1 MSKKAER
8 RILLGNFILHNE
20 RNGLSGG
27 FVKIDGETFYKI
39 AGYNEMDPFFI
50 TLVSNSDHWMFLSSN
65 GGITA
70 GRKNPDNALFPYYT
84 VDKIQDSGEITG
96 SKSIFLVTM
105 RKHTCLWEPFSDRY
119 SGVYKIQRNL
129 YKSIYGNKI
138 IFEEINQDL
147 KITFS
152 YCWMNSERFGII
164 KKSVLTNS
172 GENGCDISLLDG
184 IQNILPA
191 GLNRTLQLSFSNLV
205 DAYKKNELLSNT
217 NIALFMLSSILVDR
231 AEPSE
236 ALTANVVWSEGIP
249 DAKILLSARQ
259 IDNFRKGHQVKGET
273 DVRSER
279 GAYLINSDINLEA
292 GKEKPWYVVAD
303 VNKDA
308 GQIASLCHL
317 LKGNDS
323 IGLLKKDVAEC
334 TNDLVNII
342 AAADGLQLTEDKLS
356 INRHLSNVFFNVM
369 RGGIFDN
376 NYWIS
381 KDDIID
387 FIKGANSPVYLRK
400 RSFLES
406 IDIHI
411 TLQTLLEKAASENDS
426 QLLRLCYEYLPLAL
440 SRRHGDPSR
449 PWNIFS
455 IELKKENGTK
465 SLNYQGNWRD
475 IFQNWEALALS
486 YPSYIESMICKFLN
500 ASTADGYNPYR
511 ITRSGI
517 DWESPDPHDPW
528 ASIGYWGDHQVIYL
542 LKLLEISKKYHPGKL
557 NKMLSENIFAFAD
570 VPYRIKPFKD
580 LVKNPFVTIDFD
592 IQAEKAALGR
602 VASIGS
608 DGRLIKDSNA
618 EVKLVNFTEKI
629 LVSILTKLSNFI
641 PEAGIWMNTQR
652 PEWNDA
658 NNALVGFGSSMVTL
672 CYLRRLQYF
681 LRELLREN
689 PDSEFEVSEEVI
701 SFFKSI
707 NSTFSQYEPY
717 LGSDFSD
724 KVRKSIIDSLGTAG
738 SNYRGKLYK
747 DGFSGIKKFVASTE
761 LVQFFNLTL
770 KFIDKSIRRNKRSDN
785 LYHSYN
791 LISFKND
798 GVTIRRLYE
807 MLEGQVAVLS
817 SGLLEPCEVNEVLDA
832 LKVSAMFRSDQYSYM
847 LYPDRQLP
855 RFTEKNII
863 PSDSVTKSLL
873 LTELIRNENISVL
886 YKDMDGL
893 FHFNSG
899 FRNVSYLKK
908 ALDLLESEYRI
919 KQSEKE
925 YIVGLYEKVFDH
937 QSFTGR
943 SGTFYGY
950 EGLGCIYWHMV
961 SKLMLAVC
969 ENYFL
974 AYKSEAG
981 DDQSGK
987 MVQHYYDIRA
997 GIGLN
1002 KEPEVYG
1009 AFPTDAYSHTPGNGG
1024 AKQPGMTGQ
1033 VKEDIISRFGELGV
1047 IVESGKISFN
1057 PGLLRRSEFL
1067 RSPDDF
1073 HYISSGNTEKI
1084 IILGIDSL
1092 AFTICQVP
1100 VIYHIS
1106 SRNFIRIT
1114 TEEGNSEIEGL
1125 TLNAAT
1131 CTAIFNR
1138 NGYVMQLDV
1147 YVIPSLLTTKNAK
1160 KD

>member
-1 MSKKAER
+1 MSKEAER
-8 RILLGNFILHNE
+8 RILLGNCILHNE
-20 RNGLSGG
+20 KNNLSGG
-27 FVKIDGETFYKI
+27 FLKTDGDTYYKI
-39 AGYNEMDPFFI
+39 TGYNQMDPFFI
-50 TLVSNSDHWMFLSSN
+50 TIVSNSDHWMFLSSN

-96 SKSIFLVTM
+96 SKSTFLVT
-105 RKHTCLWEPFSDRY
+105 RGKDTSLWEPFSDRY

-138 IFEEINQDL
+138 IFEEINEQL
-147 KITFS
+147 KLTFS
-152 YCWMNSERFGII
+152 YSWMNSERFGII
-164 KKSVLTNS
+164 RKSVLTNY
-172 GENGCDISLLDG
+172 GETECNISIIDG
-184 IQNILPA
+184 ILNILPA
-191 GLNRTLQLSFSNLV
+191 GLTRILQLTLSNLV
-205 DAYKKNELLSNT
+205 DAYKKNELLLNT
-217 NIALFMLSSILVDR
+217 KIALYMLSSILVDR

-249 DAKILLSARQ
+249 DTKILLSARN
-259 IDNFRKGHQVKGET
+259 IDNFRKGHQIKEDS
-273 DVRSER
+273 DVRAER
-279 GAYLINSDINLEA
+279 GAYLINADINLEA
-292 GKEKPWYVVAD
+292 GKENTWYIIAD

-308 GQIASLCHL
+308 GQIASLDHL
-317 LKGNDS
+317 LKENDS
-323 IGLLKKDVAEC
+323 ISELLKKDVAEC
-334 TNDLVNII
+334 TNDLINII
-342 AAADGLQLTEDKLS
+342 ASADGLQLTDDKLS

-376 NYWIS
+376 NYCIS
-381 KDDIID
+381 KDDLVD

-400 RSFLES
+400 RSFFES

-411 TLQTLLEKAASENDS
+411 SLQSLLEKAALENDS

-455 IELKKENGTK
+455 IELKKENGSK

-486 YPSYIESMICKFLN
+486 YPSYIENMICKFLN

-511 ITRSGI
+511 ITRNGI

-557 NKMLSENIFAFAD
+557 NKMLSENIFAYAD
-570 VPYRIKPFKD
+570 VPYRIKSYKD

-592 IQAEKAALGR
+592 NQAEKAALGR

-608 DGRLIKDSNA
+608 DGKLIKDSND
-618 EVKLVNFTEKI
+618 EIKLVNFTEKI
-629 LVSILTKLSNFI
+629 LLSILTKLSNFI

-672 CYLRRLQYF
+672 CYLRRLQNF
-681 LRELLREN
+681 LKELFVEN

-701 SFFKSI
+701 SFLKSI
-707 NSTFSQYEPY
+707 NDTFKQYEPI
-717 LGSDFSD
+717 LGRAFSD
-724 KVRKSIIDSLGTAG
+724 KERKSIIDALGTAG
-738 SNYRGKLYK
+738 SDYREKLYK
-747 DGFSGIKKFVASTE
+747 DGFSGKKNFVASDA
-761 LVQFFNLTL
+761 LDQFFTLTI

-791 LISFKND
+791 LISFKDD

-817 SGLLEPCEVNEVLDA
+817 SGLLEPGEVNEVLDA
-832 LKVSAMFRSDQYSYM
+832 LKFSAMFREDQYSYM

-863 PSDSVTKSLL
+863 PSESVPKSKL
-873 LTELIRNENISVL
+873 LTELMRNGNISIL
-886 YKDMDGL
+886 FKDMDGL
-893 FHFNSG
+893 YHFNSG
-899 FRNVSYLKK
+899 FRNASYLKK
-908 ALDLLESEYRI
+908 ALDLLEPEYMI
-919 KQSEKE
+919 NQVEKE
-925 YIVGLYEKVFDH
+925 YIIDLYENVFDH

-943 SGTFYGY
+943 SGTFYGF
-950 EGLGCIYWHMV
+950 EGLGCVYWHMV

-969 ENYFL
+969 ENYFQAL
-974 AYKSEAG
+974 KSEAG
-981 DDQSGK
+981 DDQLGK
-987 MVQHYYDIRA
+987 MVRHYYDIRA
-997 GIGLN
+997 GLGLN
-1002 KEPEVYG
+1002 KIPELYG

-1047 IVESGKISFN
+1047 IVESGKISFI
-1057 PGLLRRSEFL
+1057 PRLLRRSEFL
-1067 RSPDDF
+1067 RSQDSF
-1073 HYISSGNTEKI
+1073 HYISSGNIQKI
-1084 IILGIDSL
+1084 IPIEIDSL

-1114 TEEGNSEIEGL
+1114 TEEGNSEMEGL

-1131 CTAIFNR
+1131 SSAIFER
-1138 NGYVMQLDV
+1138 NGYIRQIDIYLS
-1147 YVIPSLLTTKNAK
+1147 PALE
-1160 KD
+1160 

>member
-8 RILLGNFILHNE
+8 EILLGNCFITNE
-20 RNGLSGG
+20 KNNISGG

-39 AGYNEMDPFFI
+39 GGYNEMDPFFI
-50 TLVSNSDHWMFLSSN
+50 TIVSNSDHWMFLSSN

-96 SKSIFLVTM
+96 SKSIFLVI
-105 RKHTCLWEPFSDRY
+105 RGKHTYLWEPFSDRY

-129 YKSIYGNKI
+129 YKSVYGNKI
-138 IFEEINQDL
+138 IFEEINQEL
-147 KITFS
+147 KLTFS

-164 KKSVLTNS
+164 RKSVLSNS
-172 GENGCDISLLDG
+172 GDTDCSISILDG

-191 GLNRTLQLSFSNLV
+191 GLTRTLQLSLSNLI
-205 DAYKKNELLSNT
+205 DAYKKNELLLNS

-249 DAKILLSARQ
+249 DAKILLSARH
-259 IDNFRKGHQVKGET
+259 IDDFRKGNQVKADI
-273 DVRSER
+273 DVRAER
-279 GAYLINSDINLEA
+279 GAYLINADINLEA
-292 GKEKPWYVVAD
+292 GTEKIWYIIAD
-303 VNKDA
+303 MNKDA
-308 GQIASLCHL
+308 GQIASLNHL

-323 IGLLKKDVAEC
+323 IELLKKDVAEC
-334 TNDLVNII
+334 TNDLINII

-381 KDDIID
+381 KDDLID
-387 FIKGANSPVYLRK
+387 FIKRANSSVYLRK

-411 TLQTLLEKAASENDS
+411 SLQTLLEKAALENDS

-455 IELKKENGTK
+455 IELKKENGSK

-486 YPSYIESMICKFLN
+486 YPSFVESMICKFLN

-511 ITRSGI
+511 ITRGGI

-542 LKLLEISKKYHPGKL
+542 LKLLEISKNWHPGRL
-557 NKMLSENIFAFAD
+557 NKMLSENIFAYAD
-570 VPYRIKPFKD
+570 VPYRIKPYKD
-580 LVKNPFVTIDFD
+580 LVKNPFETIDFD
-592 IQAEKAALGR
+592 YKAEKAALGR
-602 VASIGS
+602 VGSIGS
-608 DGRLIKDSNA
+608 DGRLIKDSND
-618 EVKLVNFTEKI
+618 EIKLVNFTEKI

-672 CYLRRLQYF
+672 CYLRRLQHF
-681 LRELLREN
+681 LRELFIEN
-689 PDSEFEVSEEVI
+689 PDREFEVSEEVI

-707 NSTFSQYEPY
+707 NDAFIQYEPF
-717 LGSDFSD
+717 LGREFSD
-724 KVRKSIIDSLGTAG
+724 KERKSIIDALGTAG
-738 SNYRGKLYK
+738 SDYREKLYK
-747 DGFSGIKKFVASTE
+747 DGFSGIKNFVAGKE
-761 LVQFFNLTL
+761 LVQFFNLTM
-770 KFIDKSIRRNKRSDN
+770 KFIDESIRRNKRSDN

-791 LISFKND
+791 LISFKDD

-807 MLEGQVAVLS
+807 MLEGQVAVLT
-817 SGLLEPCEVNEVLDA
+817 SGLLDPGEVNEVLDA
-832 LKVSAMFRSDQYSYM
+832 LKCSAMFRRDQYSYM

-855 RFTEKNII
+855 RFIEKNII
-863 PSDSVTKSLL
+863 PSESVKKSKLL
-873 LTELIRNENISVL
+873 IELIRNQNNSIL
-886 YKDMDGL
+886 YKDIEGL
-893 FHFNSG
+893 FHFYSS
-899 FRNVSYLKK
+899 FRNASYLKK
-908 ALDLLESEYRI
+908 ALDQLEPEYKI
-919 KQSEKE
+919 LQAEKE
-925 YIVGLYEKVFDH
+925 YIVDLYEKVFDH

-969 ENYFL
+969 ENYFTAL
-974 AYKSEAG
+974 KSEAG
-981 DDQSGK
+981 DDQLGK
-987 MVQHYYDIRA
+987 MVQHYYDVRA

-1057 PGLLRRSEFL
+1057 TGLLRRSEFL
-1067 RSPDDF
+1067 RSPDNF
-1073 HYISSGNTEKI
+1073 HYISYGNAEKI
-1084 IILGIDSL
+1084 IPLGIDSL

-1106 SRNFIRIT
+1106 SRNFIIIT

-1125 TLNAAT
+1125 TLNAMT
-1131 CTAIFNR
+1131 CTSIFGR
-1138 NGYVMQLDV
+1138 NGYIRQLDV
-1147 YVIPSLLTTKNAK
+1147 YLNPALK
-1160 KD
+1160 

>member
-1 MSKKAER
+1 MSSKEER
-8 RILLGNFILHNE
+8 KILLGNCILNSE
-20 RNGLSGG
+20 KKSLSGG
-27 FVKIDGETFYKI
+27 FVNVDGETFYKI
-39 AGYNEMDPFFI
+39 GRYNGMDPFFI
-50 TLVSNSDHWMFLSSN
+50 TIVSNSDHWMFLSSN

-96 SKSIFLVTM
+96 SKSTFLVT
-105 RKHTCLWEPFSDRY
+105 RGKDTWLWEPFSDRY

-138 IFEEINQDL
+138 IFEEINEQL
-147 KITFS
+147 KLTFS
-152 YCWMNSERFGII
+152 YSWMNSERFGII
-164 KKSVLTNS
+164 RKSVLTNS
-172 GENGCDISLLDG
+172 GETDCKISILDG
-184 IQNILPA
+184 ILNILPA
-191 GLNRTLQLSFSNLV
+191 GLTRTLQLTLSNLV
-205 DAYKKNELLSNT
+205 DAYKKNELLLNPR
-217 NIALFMLSSILVDR
+217 IALYMLSSILVDR

-236 ALTANVVWSEGIP
+236 ALTANVVWSAGMP
-249 DAKILLSARQ
+249 DAKIILSARN
-259 IDNFRKGHQVKGET
+259 IDSFRKGHQVRQDS
-273 DVRSER
+273 DVRAER
-279 GAYLINSDINLEA
+279 GAYLLNADINLEA
-292 GKEKPWYVVAD
+292 GKANTWYIIAD

-308 GQIASLCHL
+308 GQIASLDHL
-317 LKGNDS
+317 LKGSNS
-323 IGLLKKDVAEC
+323 IELLNKDVAEG
-334 TNDLVNII
+334 TYDLIKII
-342 AAADGLQLTEDKLS
+342 AAADGLQLTEDRLS
-356 INRHLSNVFFNVM
+356 NNRHLSNVFFNVM
-369 RGGIFDN
+369 RGGIFYN
-376 NYWIS
+376 NYCIT
-381 KDDIID
+381 KDDLID
-387 FIKGANSPVYLRK
+387 FIRKANSSVYLRK

-406 IDIHI
+406 IDMQIS
-411 TLQTLLEKAASENDS
+411 LQTLFEKAALEDDP
-426 QLLRLCYEYLPLAL
+426 QLLRLCYEYLPLVL

-455 IELKKENGTK
+455 IDLKKEDGSK

-486 YPSYIESMICKFLN
+486 YPSFVESMICKFLN

-511 ITRSGI
+511 ITRGGI
-517 DWESPDPHDPW
+517 NWESPDPHDPW

-542 LKLLEISKKYHPGKL
+542 LKLLEISKSHHPGKL
-557 NKMLSENIFAFAD
+557 NKLLSDNIFAYAD
-570 VPYRIKPFKD
+570 VPYRIKQYND
-580 LVKNPFVTIDFD
+580 LVKNPFETIDFD
-592 IQAEKAALGR
+592 YQIEKKALGR

-608 DGRLIKDSNA
+608 DGKLIQDSND
-618 EVKLVNFTEKI
+618 EIKLVNFTEKI
-629 LVSILTKLSNFI
+629 MVSILTKLSNFI

-658 NNALVGFGSSMVTL
+658 NNALVGSGSSMVTL
-672 CYLRRLQYF
+672 CYLRKLQFF
-681 LRELLREN
+681 LKELFIEN
-689 PDSEFEVSEEVI
+689 TESEFEVSEEVI
-701 SFFKSI
+701 SFFRSI
-707 NSTFSQYEPY
+707 NDTFIQYEPS
-717 LGSDFSD
+717 LGREFSD
-724 KVRKSIIDSLGTAG
+724 KERKSIIDALGKAG
-738 SNYRGKLYK
+738 SEYRQKIYIV
-747 DGFSGIKKFVASTE
+747 GFSGIKNFISAKE
-761 LVQFFNLTL
+761 IVQFLDLNM

-791 LISFKND
+791 LISFNEE

-817 SGLLEPCEVNEVLDA
+817 SGLLEPYEVNEVLDA
-832 LKVSAMFRSDQYSYM
+832 LKSSAMFREDQYSYM

-863 PSDSVTKSLL
+863 PSELVTKSKL
-873 LTELIRNENISVL
+873 LTGLISKGNISIL
-886 YKDMDGL
+886 YKDIDGL

-899 FRNVSYLKK
+899 FRNASYLKK
-908 ALDLLESEYRI
+908 SLDLLEPEYKI
-919 KQSEKE
+919 LQAEKE
-925 YIVGLYEKVFDH
+925 YIVDLYEKVFDH

-969 ENYFL
+969 ENYFTAL
-974 AYKSEAG
+974 KSEAG
-981 DDQSGK
+981 DDQLGK
-987 MVQHYYDIRA
+987 MVQHYYDVRA

-1067 RSPDDF
+1067 RSPDNF
-1073 HYISSGNTEKI
+1073 HYRSSGNAEKI
-1084 IILGIDSL
+1084 VSLGIDSL

-1114 TEEGNSEIEGL
+1114 TEEGNSEMEEL
-1125 TLNAAT
+1125 TLNAMT
-1131 CTAIFNR
+1131 CTAIFDR
-1138 NGYVMQLDV
+1138 NGYVRQLDV
-1147 YVIPSLLTTKNAK
+1147 YLTPAIK
-1160 KD
+1160 

>member
-1 MSKKAER
+1 MSKKEAS
-8 RILLGNFILHNE
+8 RILLGNSILQNE
-20 RNGLSGG
+20 RNSISGG
-27 FVKIDGETFYKI
+27 FIIIDGETYYKI
-39 AGYNEMDPFFI
+39 SGYNEMDPFFI
-50 TLVSNSDHWMFLSSN
+50 TVVSNSDHWMFLSSN

-96 SKSIFLVTM
+96 SKSIFLVT
-105 RKHTCLWEPFSDRY
+105 KGKDTFLWEPFSHRY
-119 SGVYKIQRNL
+119 SGIYKIQRNL

-138 IFEEINQDL
+138 IFEEVNHDL

-152 YCWMNSERFGII
+152 YCWMNSEKFGII
-164 KKSVLTNS
+164 RKSLLSNTAETCYTVS
-172 GENGCDISLLDG
+172 ILDG

-191 GLNRTLQLSFSNLV
+191 GIDRALQLSLSNLT
-205 DAYKKNELLSNT
+205 DAYKKNELLINT
-217 NIALFMLSSILVDR
+217 NIALFMLSSIIVDR

-236 ALTANVVWSEGIP
+236 ALRANVVWSQGIP
-249 DAKILLSARQ
+249 GAKILLSARQ
-259 IDNFRKGHQVKGET
+259 IDNFRKGHKVNT
-273 DVRSER
+273 DIDVRAER
-279 GAYLINSDINLEA
+279 GAYLINADIDLEA
-292 GKEKPWYVVAD
+292 GRDKVWHIIAD

-308 GQIASLCHL
+308 GQIASLSHF
-317 LKGNDS
+317 LKENDN
-323 IGLLKKDVAEC
+323 IEELLKKDVEEC
-334 TNDLVNII
+334 TNDLIHIV
-342 AAADGLQLTEDKLS
+342 AAADGLQITEDKLS

-381 KDDIID
+381 KDDFIN
-387 FIKGANSPVYLRK
+387 FIKGANSTVYMGNK
-400 RSFLES
+400 SFLES
-406 IDIHI
+406 IDTNIR
-411 TLQTLLEKAASENDS
+411 LQTLLEKAALEHNL
-426 QLLRLCYEYLPLAL
+426 QLIRLCFEYLPLVL

-455 IELKKENGTK
+455 IELKKEDGSK

-486 YPSYIESMICKFLN
+486 YPSFVESMICKFLN

-511 ITRSGI
+511 ITRGGI

-557 NKMLSENIFAFAD
+557 NKMLSENIFAYAD
-570 VPYRIKPFKD
+570 VPYRIKPYKD
-580 LVKNPFVTIDFD
+580 LVKNPFDTIDFD
-592 IQAEKAALGR
+592 YHAEKETLAR
-602 VASIGS
+602 VSSIGS
-608 DGRLIKDSNA
+608 DGKLIKDNN
-618 EVKLVNFTEKI
+618 EEIKLVNFTEKI

-641 PEAGIWMNTQR
+641 PEAGIWLNTMR

-672 CYLRRLQYF
+672 CYLRRFQHF
-681 LRELLREN
+681 LRELFREN
-689 PDSEFEVSEEVI
+689 QDYRFEVSEEVI

-707 NSTFSQYEPY
+707 QGTFIHYEPF
-717 LGSDFSD
+717 LEREFSD
-724 KVRKSIIDSLGTAG
+724 KERRSIIDALGTAG
-738 SNYRGKLYK
+738 SLYRGKLYK
-747 DGFSGIKKFVASTE
+747 DGFSGIKNYVTAE
-761 LVQFFNLTL
+761 EIVQFFDVTI
-770 KFIDKSIRRNKRSDN
+770 KFIDKSIRRNKRTDN

-791 LISFKND
+791 LISFKDN

-807 MLEGQVAVLS
+807 MLEGQVAVLT
-817 SGLLEPCEVNEVLDA
+817 SGLLEPGEVNEVLDA
-832 LKVSAMFRSDQYSYM
+832 LKRSAMFRKDQYSYM

-855 RFTEKNII
+855 RFIEKNII
-863 PSDSVTKSLL
+863 PSDSVTRSGILMGL
-873 LTELIRNENISVL
+873 VRNGNKTIL
-886 YKDMDGL
+886 YKDIDGN

-908 ALDLLESEYRI
+908 ALDLIETKYMI
-919 KQSEKE
+919 KQAEKE
-925 YIVGLYEKVFDH
+925 YIIDLYEKVFDH

-961 SKLMLAVC
+961 SKLLLAVC
-969 ENYFL
+969 ENCFIAL
-974 AYKSEAG
+974 KSGAG
-981 DDQSGK
+981 DSQVEK
-987 MVQHYYDIRA
+987 MVQHYYDVRA

-1002 KEPEVYG
+1002 KEPEVQG

-1033 VKEDIISRFGELGV
+1033 VKEDIISRFGELGI
-1047 IVESGKISFN
+1047 IVEAGTISFN

-1067 RSPDDF
+1067 RCPDNF
-1073 HYISSGNTEKI
+1073 HYISSGNAEKI
-1084 IILGIDSL
+1084 IPLGIDAL
-1092 AFTICQVP
+1092 AFTFCLVP

-1114 TEEGNSEIEGL
+1114 TDKGNSEMEGL
-1125 TLNAAT
+1125 TLNSEISA
-1131 CTAIFNR
+1131 AIFDR
-1138 NGYVMQLDV
+1138 NGHVRQLDV
-1147 YVIPSLLTTKNAK
+1147 YLTPALK
-1160 KD
+1160 

>member
-1 MSKKAER
+1 MSEKAEK
-8 RILLGNFILHNE
+8 RILLGNCMLNNE
-20 RNGLSGG
+20 MKGLSGG
-27 FVKIDGETFYKI
+27 FVKIEGETFYKI
-39 AGYNEMDPFFI
+39 TGYNEMDPFFI
-50 TLVSNSDHWMFLSSN
+50 TIASTSDLWMFLSST

-70 GRKNPDNALFPYYT
+70 GRNNPDNALFPYYT

-96 SKSIFLVTM
+96 SKSIFLIT
-105 RKHTCLWEPFSDRY
+105 REKNTFLWEPFSDRY
-119 SGVYKIQRNL
+119 TGVYNIQRNL

-147 KITFS
+147 RISFTYS
-152 YCWMNSERFGII
+152 WMNSERFGII
-164 KKSVLTNS
+164 RKSVLLNS
-172 GENGCDISLLDG
+172 GESACSVSMLDG

-205 DAYKKNELLSNT
+205 DAYKKNELLRNT
-217 NIALFMLSSILVDR
+217 NIALYMLSSILVDR

-236 ALTANVVWSEGIP
+236 ALTANVVWSAGIP
-249 DAKILLSARQ
+249 DAKILLSARY
-259 IDNFRKGHQVKGET
+259 IDNFRKGQQVKEVI
-273 DVRSER
+273 DVRAER
-279 GAYLINSDINLEA
+279 GAYLLNADINLDA
-292 GKEKPWYVVAD
+292 GNERTWYIIAD

-308 GQIASLCHL
+308 GQIVTLGHL
-317 LKGNDS
+317 LKGNES
-323 IGLLKKDVAEC
+323 IEELLKRDVAAC
-334 TNDLVNII
+334 TKDLFNII

-381 KDDIID
+381 KDDLID
-387 FIKGANSPVYLRK
+387 FIKGANSTVYLRK
-400 RSFLES
+400 RYFLEA
-406 IDIHI
+406 IDHPIS
-411 TLQTLLEKAASENDS
+411 LQTLLEKAALENDS
-426 QLLRLCYEYLPLAL
+426 QLQRLCYEYLPLAL

-455 IELKKENGTK
+455 IDLKKENGSK

-475 IFQNWEALALS
+475 IFQNWEALAVS
-486 YPSYIESMICKFLN
+486 YPAFVESMIHKFLN

-511 ITRSGI
+511 ITRGGI
-517 DWESPDPHDPW
+517 DWESPDPTDPW

-542 LKLLEISKKYHPGKL
+542 LKLLEISRNYHPGKL

-570 VPYRIKPFKD
+570 VPYRIKPYNE
-580 LVKNPFVTIDFD
+580 LVKNPFETIDFD
-592 IQAEKAALGR
+592 YPAEKAALVR

-608 DGRLIKDSNA
+608 DGRLINDKND
-618 EVKLVNFTEKI
+618 EIKLVNFTEKI
-629 LVSILTKLSNFI
+629 LISILTKLSNFI

-672 CYLRRLQYF
+672 CYLRRLQHF
-681 LRELLREN
+681 LIELFSET
-689 PDSEFEVSEEVI
+689 PDGEYEVSEEVN
-701 SFFKSI
+701 SFLKSI
-707 NSTFSQYEPY
+707 YDTFIQYEPL
-717 LGSDFSD
+717 LGRALSD
-724 KVRKSIIDSLGTAG
+724 KERKSIVDELGTAG
-738 SNYRGKLYK
+738 SYYRGNLYK
-747 DGFSGIKKFVASTE
+747 DGFSGIRSFVSAKE
-761 LVQFFNLTL
+761 LVAFLNLSM
-770 KFIDKSIRRNKRSDN
+770 KFIDTSIQRNKRNDN

-791 LISFKND
+791 LISFNGD

-807 MLEGQVAVLS
+807 MLEGQVAVLT
-817 SGLLEPCEVNEVLDA
+817 SGFLEPREVNEVLDA
-832 LKVSAMFRSDQYSYM
+832 LKGSAMFRKDQYSYM
-847 LYPDRQLP
+847 LYPDRQLL
-855 RFTEKNII
+855 RFMEKNII
-863 PSDSVTKSLL
+863 PSESVTNSIV
-873 LTELIRNENISVL
+873 LTELIRNEDSGIL

-908 ALDLLESEYRI
+908 ALDIIEHKYAI
-919 KQSEKE
+919 TQIQKE
-925 YIVGLYEKVFDH
+925 YIIDLYEKIFDH

-943 SGTFYGY
+943 SGTFYGF

-961 SKLMLAVC
+961 SKLMLAVY

-974 AYKSEAG
+974 ALRSEA
-981 DDQSGK
+981 DDDELIK

-997 GIGLN
+997 GLGLN
-1002 KEPEVYG
+1002 KEPQEYG

-1047 IVESGKISFN
+1047 IVELGKISFN

-1067 RSPDDF
+1067 RSPDNF
-1073 HYISSGNTEKI
+1073 HYMSPGNIENKI
-1084 IILGIDSL
+1084 YLGIDSL

-1114 TEEGNSEIEGL
+1114 TEEGNTETDGL
-1125 TLNAAT
+1125 TLNAST
-1131 CTAIFNR
+1131 CTAIFSR
-1138 NGYVMQLDV
+1138 NGYVRQLDV
-1147 YVIPSLLTTKNAK
+1147 YLNPALKQYCSNNY
-1160 KD
+1160 

>member
-1 MSKKAER
+1 MSAKAER
-8 RILLGNFILHNE
+8 RILLGNCILHNE
-20 RNGLSGG
+20 SNRLSGG

-39 AGYNEMDPFFI
+39 TGYNEMDPFFI
-50 TLVSNSDHWMFLSSN
+50 TIVSNSDHWMFLSSN

-96 SKSIFLVTM
+96 SKSIFLVTSG
-105 RKHTCLWEPFSDRY
+105 KHTCLWEPFSDRY

-138 IFEEINQDL
+138 IFEEINEQL
-147 KITFS
+147 KLTFS
-152 YCWMNSERFGII
+152 YSWMNSERFGII
-164 KKSVLTNS
+164 RKSVLTNS
-172 GENGCDISLLDG
+172 GETDCNISILDG
-184 IQNILPA
+184 ILNILPA
-191 GLNRTLQLSFSNLV
+191 GLPRTLQLTLSNLV
-205 DAYKKNELLSNT
+205 DAYKKNELLLNT
-217 NIALFMLSSILVDR
+217 RIALYMLSSILVDR

-236 ALTANVVWSEGIP
+236 ALTANVVWSVGIP
-249 DAKILLSARQ
+249 EAKILLSARN
-259 IDNFRKGHQVKGET
+259 IDAFRNGHKVKEDS
-273 DVRSER
+273 DVRAER
-279 GAYLINSDINLEA
+279 GAYLLNADINLEA
-292 GKEKPWYVVAD
+292 GKKNSWYIIAD

-308 GQIASLCHL
+308 GQIASLYHL
-317 LKGNDS
+317 LKGNES
-323 IGLLKKDVAEC
+323 VAELLKKDVADC
-334 TNDLVNII
+334 TNDLINII
-342 AAADGLQLTEDKLS
+342 ASADGLQLTEDKLS

-381 KDDIID
+381 KDDLID
-387 FIKGANSPVYLRK
+387 FIKEANSSVYLRK

-406 IDIHI
+406 IDKQIN
-411 TLQTLLEKAASENDS
+411 LQTLLEKAALEDDP
-426 QLLRLCYEYLPLAL
+426 QLLRLCYEYLPLIL

-455 IELKKENGTK
+455 IELKKENGSK

-486 YPSYIESMICKFLN
+486 FPSYIESMICKFLN

-511 ITRSGI
+511 ITRGGI
-517 DWESPDPHDPW
+517 GWESPDPHDPW

-542 LKLLEISKKYHPGKL
+542 LKLLEISKSHHPGKL
-557 NKMLSENIFAFAD
+557 NKMLSENIFAFSD
-570 VPYRIKPFKD
+570 VPYRIRPYKD

-592 IQAEKAALGR
+592 SQAEKAVLGR

-608 DGRLIKDSNA
+608 DGRLIKDSSD
-618 EVKLVNFTEKI
+618 EIKLVNFTEKI

-672 CYLRRLQYF
+672 CYLRKLQLF
-681 LRELLREN
+681 LKELFIEN
-689 PDSEFEVSEEVI
+689 TESEFEVSEEVL

-707 NSTFSQYEPY
+707 NDTFIQHEPF
-717 LGSDFSD
+717 LGREFSD
-724 KVRKSIIDSLGTAG
+724 KERKSIIDAIGTAG
-738 SNYRGKLYK
+738 SEYREKIYK
-747 DGFSGIKKFVASTE
+747 AGFSGIKNFISAKE
-761 LVQFFNLTL
+761 LVKFLDLNM
-770 KFIDKSIRRNKRSDN
+770 KFIDKSIQRNKRSDN

-791 LISFKND
+791 LISFNEE

-817 SGLLEPCEVNEVLDA
+817 SGLLEPCEVNEVLAA
-832 LKVSAMFRSDQYSYM
+832 LKSSAMFREDQYSYM

-863 PSDSVTKSLL
+863 PAELVTKSKL
-873 LTELIRNENISVL
+873 LTDLIRKGNINIL

-899 FRNVSYLKK
+899 FRNASYLKK
-908 ALDLLESEYRI
+908 SLDLLEPEYRI
-919 KQSEKE
+919 KQDEKE
-925 YIVGLYEKVFDH
+925 YIVDLYENVFDH

-961 SKLMLAVC
+961 SKLMLAIC
-969 ENYFL
+969 ENYFQAL
-974 AYKSEAG
+974 KSEAG
-981 DDQSGK
+981 DDQLGK
-987 MVQHYYDIRA
+987 MVQHYYDVRS

-1009 AFPTDAYSHTPGNGG
+1009 AFPTDAYSHTPGNRG

-1047 IVESGKISFN
+1047 VVDSGKISFI

-1067 RSPDDF
+1067 RSADNF
-1073 HYISSGNTEKI
+1073 HCISSGNIEKI
-1084 IILGIDSL
+1084 IPIGIDSL

-1106 SRNFIRIT
+1106 SRNYIRIT
-1114 TEEGNSEIEGL
+1114 TEEGISEIDGTIL
-1125 TLNAAT
+1125 ADVISTS
-1131 CTAIFNR
+1131 IFNR
-1138 NGYVMQLDV
+1138 NGYVRQLDV
-1147 YVIPSLLTTKNAK
+1147 YLNPALE
-1160 KD
+1160 

>member
-1 MSKKAER
+1 MSTIKER
-8 RILLGNFILHNE
+8 KIFLGNSILNNE
-20 RNGLSGG
+20 RNSLSGG
-27 FVKIDGETFYKI
+27 FVNIGGETFYKI
-39 AGYNEMDPFFI
+39 GGYNEMDPFFI
-50 TLVSNSDHWMFLSSN
+50 TIVSNSDHWMFLSSN

-96 SKSIFLVTM
+96 SKSTFLVT
-105 RKHTCLWEPFSDRY
+105 RGKDTCLWEPFSDRY

-138 IFEEINQDL
+138 IFEEINDQL
-147 KITFS
+147 KLTFS
-152 YCWMNSERFGII
+152 YSWMNSERFGII
-164 KKSVLTNS
+164 RKSVLTNS
-172 GENGCDISLLDG
+172 GETDCDISILDG
-184 IQNILPA
+184 ILNILPA
-191 GLNRTLQLSFSNLV
+191 GITRTLQLTLSNLV
-205 DAYKKNELLSNT
+205 DAYKKNELLLNT
-217 NIALFMLSSILVDR
+217 RIALYMLSSILVDR

-236 ALTANVVWSEGIP
+236 ALTANVVWSEGLP
-249 DAKILLSARQ
+249 AAKILLSARN
-259 IDNFRKGHQVKGET
+259 IDSFRKGQRVKEDS
-273 DVRSER
+273 DVRAER
-279 GAYLINSDINLEA
+279 GAYLLNADIHLDS
-292 GKEKPWYVVAD
+292 GKANTWYIIAD

-308 GQIASLCHL
+308 GQIASLDHL
-317 LKGNDS
+317 LKGNKS
-323 IGLLKKDVAEC
+323 IELLNNDVAEG
-334 TNDLVNII
+334 TNDLIKII
-342 AAADGLQLTEDKLS
+342 AATDGLQLTEDKLS

-376 NYWIS
+376 DYFIS
-381 KDDIID
+381 KDDLID
-387 FIKGANSPVYLRK
+387 FIKKANSGVYLRK

-406 IDIHI
+406 INMQISV
-411 TLQTLLEKAASENDS
+411 QTLLEKAALEDDP
-426 QLLRLCYEYLPLAL
+426 QLLRLCYEYLPLIL

-455 IELKKENGTK
+455 IELKKEDGSK

-486 YPSYIESMICKFLN
+486 YPSYVESMICKFLN

-511 ITRSGI
+511 ITRGGI

-542 LKLLEISKKYHPGKL
+542 LKLLEISKNHHPGKL
-557 NKMLSENIFAFAD
+557 NKMLTDNIFAYAD
-570 VPYRIKPFKD
+570 VPYRIKQYRD

-592 IQAEKAALGR
+592 YQAEKKALGR

-608 DGRLIKDSNA
+608 DGKLIRDSND
-618 EVKLVNFTEKI
+618 EVLLVNFTEKI

-658 NNALVGFGSSMVTL
+658 NNALVGSGSSMVTL
-672 CYLRRLQYF
+672 CYLRKFQHF
-681 LRELLREN
+681 LKELFIEN
-689 PDSEFEVSEEVI
+689 AESEFAVAEEVF

-707 NSTFSQYEPY
+707 NDTFIQYKPSLERE
-717 LGSDFSD
+717 FSD
-724 KVRKSIIDSLGTAG
+724 KVRKSIIDALGNAG
-738 SNYRGKLYK
+738 SEYRGKIYK
-747 DGFSGIKKFVASTE
+747 AGFSGRKNFISAKE
-761 LVQFFNLTL
+761 LVQFLDLNLE
-770 KFIDKSIRRNKRSDN
+770 FIDKSIRRNKRSDN

-791 LISFKND
+791 LISFSEE
-798 GVTIRRLYE
+798 GVKIRRLYE

-832 LKVSAMFRSDQYSYM
+832 LKRSAMFREDQYSYI

-863 PSDSVTKSLL
+863 PSDLISKSKL
-873 LTELIRNENISVL
+873 LTDLVRKGNISIL
-886 YKDMDGL
+886 YKDIDGL

-899 FRNVSYLKK
+899 FRNASYLKK
-908 ALDLLESEYRI
+908 SLDLLEPEYKI
-919 KQSEKE
+919 DQAEKG
-925 YIVGLYEKVFDH
+925 YIIDLYEKVFDH

-961 SKLMLAVC
+961 SKLMLAVY
-969 ENYFL
+969 ENYYQAL
-974 AYKSEAG
+974 KSATGNE
-981 DDQSGK
+981 QLGK
-987 MVQHYYDIRA
+987 MVKHYYDVRA

-1047 IVESGKISFN
+1047 VVESGKISFN

-1067 RSPDDF
+1067 RSADNF
-1073 HYISSGNTEKI
+1073 HCISVGNIEKTI
-1084 IILGIDSL
+1084 PLEIDSL

-1106 SRNFIRIT
+1106 SGNFIRIN
-1114 TEEGNSEIEGL
+1114 TEEGNSEIAGL
-1125 TLNAAT
+1125 FLTDMISAS
-1131 CTAIFNR
+1131 IFNR
-1138 NGYVMQLDV
+1138 DGYVRQVDV
-1147 YVIPSLLTTKNAK
+1147 YLNPAL
-1160 KD
+1160 D

>member
-1 MSKKAER
+1 M
-8 RILLGNFILHNE
+8 LGNCILHNE
-20 RNGLSGG
+20 KNRSSGG

-39 AGYNEMDPFFI
+39 TGYNEMDPFFVTI
-50 TLVSNSDHWMFLSSN
+50 VSNSDHWMFLSSN

-84 VDKIQDSGEITG
+84 ADKIQDSGEITG
-96 SKSIFLVTM
+96 SKSIFLVT
-105 RKHTCLWEPFSDRY
+105 RGKHTCLWEPFSDKY

-129 YKSIYGNKI
+129 YKSIWGNKI
-138 IFEEINQDL
+138 IFEEINDQL
-147 KITFS
+147 KLTFS
-152 YCWMNSERFGII
+152 YSWMNSERFGIVR
-164 KKSVLTNS
+164 KSVLTNS
-172 GENGCDISLLDG
+172 GETDCNISILDG
-184 IQNILPA
+184 ILNILPA
-191 GLNRTLQLSFSNLV
+191 GLTRTLQLSLSNLV
-205 DAYKKNELLSNT
+205 DAYKKNELLLNT
-217 NIALFMLSSILVDR
+217 RIALYMLSSILVDR

-236 ALTANVVWSEGIP
+236 ALTANVVWSEGMP
-249 DAKILLSARQ
+249 DAKILLSARN
-259 IDNFRKGHQVKGET
+259 IDTFRKGHQVKE
-273 DVRSER
+273 DSDIRAER
-279 GAYLINSDINLEA
+279 GAYLLNAYINLEA
-292 GKEKPWYVVAD
+292 GNANIWYIIAD

-308 GQIASLCHL
+308 GQIASLDHL

-323 IGLLKKDVAEC
+323 IAELLIKDVAEC
-334 TNDLVNII
+334 TNDLINII

-381 KDDIID
+381 KDDLVD
-387 FIKGANSPVYLRK
+387 FIKGADSNVYLRK
-400 RSFLES
+400 KSFLES

-411 TLQTLLEKAASENDS
+411 SLQTLLEKAALENDS

-455 IELKKENGTK
+455 IELKKENGSK

-486 YPSYIESMICKFLN
+486 YPSYVESMICKFLN

-511 ITRSGI
+511 ITRDGI
-517 DWESPDPHDPW
+517 GWESPDPHDPW

-542 LKLLEISKKYHPGKL
+542 LKLLEISKNHHPGKL
-557 NKMLSENIFAFAD
+557 NKMLSDNIFAYAD
-570 VPYRIKPFKD
+570 VPYRIKQYKD

-592 IQAEKAALGR
+592 YQADKKAMGR

-608 DGRLIKDSNA
+608 DGKLIQNSND
-618 EVKLVNFTEKI
+618 EILLVNFTEKI

-658 NNALVGFGSSMVTL
+658 NNALVGSGSSMVTL
-672 CYLRRLQYF
+672 CYLRKLQHF
-681 LRELLREN
+681 LKELFIEN
-689 PDSEFEVSEEVI
+689 KESGYEVSEEVI

-707 NSTFSQYEPY
+707 NDTFIQHKPSLERE
-717 LGSDFSD
+717 FSD
-724 KVRKSIIDSLGTAG
+724 KERKSIIDALGKAG
-738 SNYRGKLYK
+738 SKYREKIYK
-747 DGFSGIKKFVASTE
+747 VGFSGIKSFISTKD
-761 LVQFFNLTL
+761 LVQFLDLNMI
-770 KFIDKSIRRNKRSDN
+770 FIDKSIRRNKRSDN

-791 LISFKND
+791 LISFNEE

-817 SGLLEPCEVNEVLDA
+817 SGLLEPREVNEVLDA
-832 LKVSAMFRSDQYSYM
+832 LKTSAMFRRDQYSYM

-863 PSDSVTKSLL
+863 PDELVTKSKL
-873 LTELIRNENISVL
+873 LTGLISKGNISIL
-886 YKDMDGL
+886 YKDMNGL

-899 FRNVSYLKK
+899 FRNASYLKK
-908 ALDLLESEYRI
+908 ALDLLEPEYKI
-919 KQSEKE
+919 TQTEKE
-925 YIVGLYEKVFDH
+925 YIVDLYEKVFDH

-961 SKLMLAVC
+961 SKLMLTIC
-969 ENYFL
+969 ENYFHAL
-974 AYKSEAG
+974 KSETG
-981 DDQSGK
+981 NDQLGK
-987 MVQHYYDIRA
+987 MVKHYYDVRA

-1033 VKEDIISRFGELGV
+1033 VKEDIISRFIELGV
-1047 IVESGKISFN
+1047 VVESGKISFN
-1057 PGLLRRSEFL
+1057 PGLLRQSEFL
-1067 RSPDDF
+1067 RSPNNF
-1073 HYISSGNTEKI
+1073 HCISFGNIEKI
-1084 IILGIDSL
+1084 IPIGIDSL

-1106 SRNFIRIT
+1106 SGNFIRIN
-1114 TEEGNSEIEGL
+1114 TEEGISEIAGL
-1125 TLNAAT
+1125 ILTDVIST
-1131 CTAIFNR
+1131 SIFNR
-1138 NGYVMQLDV
+1138 NGYVRQLDV
-1147 YVIPSLLTTKNAK
+1147 YLNPALE
-1160 KD
+1160 

>member
-1 MSKKAER
+1 MSTKAER
-8 RILLGNFILHNE
+8 RILLGDCILHNE
-20 RNGLSGG
+20 RNSLSGG

-39 AGYNEMDPFFI
+39 GGYNEMDPFFI
-50 TLVSNSDHWMFLSSN
+50 TIVSNSDHWMFLSSN

-96 SKSIFLVTM
+96 SKSIFLVT
-105 RKHTCLWEPFSDRY
+105 RGKRTYLWEPFSDRY
-119 SGVYKIQRNL
+119 SGIYKIQRNL

-138 IFEEINQDL
+138 IFEEINEQL
-147 KITFS
+147 KLKFS

-164 KKSVLTNS
+164 RKSVLNNS
-172 GENGCDISLLDG
+172 GETACSISILDG

-191 GLNRTLQLSFSNLV
+191 GLTRALQLSFSNLV
-205 DAYKKNELLSNT
+205 DAYKKSELLMNT
-217 NIALFMLSSILVDR
+217 KIALFMLSSILVDR

-236 ALTANVVWSEGIP
+236 ALTATVVWSEGIP
-249 DAKILLSARQ
+249 DAKILLSAHQ
-259 IDNFRKGHQVKGET
+259 IDNFRKGHQVKEDR
-273 DVRSER
+273 DVRAER
-279 GAYLINSDINLEA
+279 GAYLINTDINLE
-292 GKEKPWYVVAD
+292 GCKERTWYVIAD

-308 GQIASLCHL
+308 GQIVSLDHL

-323 IGLLKKDVAEC
+323 IAELLKKDVVEC
-334 TNDLVNII
+334 TSDLINII
-342 AAADGLQLTEDKLS
+342 AAADGLQLTGDKLS

-369 RGGIFDN
+369 RGGIFNDS
-376 NYWIS
+376 YWIS
-381 KDDIID
+381 KDDLID
-387 FIKGANSPVYLRK
+387 FIKGANSSVYLRN

-406 IDIHI
+406 IDIYI
-411 TLQTLLEKAASENDS
+411 SLQTLLEKAALENDS

-455 IELKKENGTK
+455 IELKKENGSK

-486 YPSYIESMICKFLN
+486 YPSFVESMICKFLN

-511 ITRSGI
+511 ITRGGI

-542 LKLLEISKKYHPGKL
+542 LKLLEISKNYHPGKL
-557 NKMLSENIFAFAD
+557 NKMLSENIFAYAD
-570 VPYRIKPFKD
+570 VPYRIKPYKD
-580 LVKNPFVTIDFD
+580 LVKNPFETIDFD
-592 IQAEKAALGR
+592 YQAEKSALGR

-608 DGRLIKDSNA
+608 DGKLIKDSND
-618 EVKLVNFTEKI
+618 EIKLVNFTEKI

-672 CYLRRLQYF
+672 CYLRRLQHF
-681 LRELLREN
+681 LLELFREN
-689 PDSEFEVSEEVI
+689 QDSEFEVSEEVI

-707 NSTFSQYEPY
+707 KDTFIQFERF
-717 LGSDFSD
+717 LGREFSD
-724 KVRKSIIDSLGTAG
+724 KERKSIIDALGTAG
-738 SNYRGKLYK
+738 SDYREKLYK
-747 DGFSGIKKFVASTE
+747 DGFSGIKNFVAAKE
-761 LVQFFNLTL
+761 LVQLFNLTM

-791 LISFKND
+791 LISFKDD
-798 GVTIRRLYE
+798 GVTIRPLYE
-807 MLEGQVAVLS
+807 MLEGQVAVLN
-817 SGLLEPCEVNEVLDA
+817 SGLLEPGEVNEVLDA
-832 LKVSAMFRSDQYSYM
+832 LKLSAMFRRDQYSYM

-863 PSDSVTKSLL
+863 PSESVTKSRLL
-873 LTELIRNENISVL
+873 SELIRNENISIL
-886 YKDMDGL
+886 LKDMDGL

-899 FRNVSYLKK
+899 FRNASYLKK
-908 ALDLLESEYRI
+908 ALDLVEPEYKV
-919 KQSEKE
+919 KQAEKE
-925 YIVGLYEKVFDH
+925 YIVDLYEKVFDH

-974 AYKSEAG
+974 ALKSEAG
-981 DDQSGK
+981 DDQLGK

-1047 IVESGKISFN
+1047 IVESGKISFK

-1067 RSPDDF
+1067 HSPDNF
-1073 HYISSGNTEKI
+1073 HYMSSGNTEKI
-1084 IILGIDSL
+1084 IPLGIDTL

-1114 TEEGNSEIEGL
+1114 TEEGNSEMEGL
-1125 TLNAAT
+1125 TLNAVT
-1131 CTAIFNR
+1131 SNAIFDR
-1138 NGYVMQLDV
+1138 NEYVRQLDV
-1147 YVIPSLLTTKNAK
+1147 YLTPALK
-1160 KD
+1160 

>member
-1 MSKKAER
+1 MSKKSER
-8 RILLGNFILHNE
+8 EILLGKNILHNE
-20 RNGLSGG
+20 KGGVSGG

-39 AGYNEMDPFFI
+39 GRYNEMDPFFI
-50 TLVSNSDHWMFLSSN
+50 TIISNSDHWMFLSTN

-70 GRKNPDNALFPYYT
+70 GRKNPDIALFPYYT

-96 SKSIFLVTM
+96 SKSIFLVT
-105 RKHTCLWEPFSDRY
+105 RGKNTYLWEPFSDRY
-119 SGVYKIQRNL
+119 SGIYKIQRNL
-129 YKSIYGNKI
+129 YKSVWGNKI
-138 IFEEINQDL
+138 IFEEINQEL
-147 KITFS
+147 NIAFS

-164 KKSVLTNS
+164 RKSVLNNS
-172 GENGCDISLLDG
+172 GETDCNISMLDG
-184 IQNILPA
+184 IQNIMPA
-191 GLNRTLQLSFSNLV
+191 GLTRTLQLSMSSLV
-205 DAYKKNELLSNT
+205 DAYKKNELLLNT
-217 NIALFMLSSILVDR
+217 KIALFMLSSILVDR

-236 ALTANVVWSEGIP
+236 ALTANVVWSEGIR
-249 DAKILLSARQ
+249 DAKILLSARH
-259 IDNFRKGHQVKGET
+259 IDDFREGCQVKPDS
-273 DVRSER
+273 DVRAER
-279 GAYLINSDINLEA
+279 GAYLINADINLEA
-292 GKEKPWYVVAD
+292 GTEKTWYIIAD

-308 GQIASLCHL
+308 GKIASLNLL
-317 LKGNDS
+317 LKTNRNVARL
-323 IGLLKKDVAEC
+323 IGTDVKKG
-334 TNDLVNII
+334 TRDLFKII

-381 KDDIID
+381 KDDLID
-387 FIKGANSPVYLRK
+387 FIKGANSGAYLRR

-406 IDIHI
+406 IDVQIS
-411 TLQTLLEKAASENDS
+411 LQSLLEKASLENDS

-455 IELKKENGTK
+455 IELKNENGSK

-486 YPSYIESMICKFLN
+486 YPSYVESMISKFLN

-511 ITRSGI
+511 ITRGGI

-542 LKLLEISKKYHPGKL
+542 LKLLEISKNWHPGRL
-557 NKMLSENIFAFAD
+557 NKMLSENIFAYAD
-570 VPYRIKPFKD
+570 VPYRIKPYEEI
-580 LVKNPFVTIDFD
+580 VKNPSDTIEFD
-592 IQAEKAALGR
+592 YQSDKATLAR

-608 DGRLIKDSNA
+608 DGRLIKDGNDDI
-618 EVKLVNFTEKI
+618 KLVNFTEKI
-629 LVSILTKLSNFI
+629 LVNILTKLSNFI

-658 NNALVGFGSSMVTL
+658 NNALVGFGSSIVTL
-672 CYLRRLQYF
+672 CYLRRLQCF
-681 LRELLREN
+681 LMELFREN

-701 SFFKSI
+701 TFFKSI
-707 NSTFSQYEPY
+707 NNTFIQYEPF
-717 LGSDFSD
+717 LASEFSD
-724 KVRKSIIDSLGTAG
+724 KERKSVIDALGTAG

-747 DGFSGIKKFVASTE
+747 DGFSGIKNLLTAKE
-761 LVQFFNLTL
+761 LVQFFNLSL
-770 KFIDKSIRRNKRSDN
+770 KFIDKSISRNKRSDN

-791 LISFKND
+791 LISFKDD
-798 GVTIRRLYE
+798 GITIRRLYE
-807 MLEGQVAVLS
+807 MLEGQVAVLT
-817 SGLLEPCEVNEVLDA
+817 SGLLDPGEVNEVLDA
-832 LKVSAMFRSDQYSYM
+832 LKKSAMFRRDQYTYM

-863 PSDSVTKSLL
+863 SSESVNKSKLL
-873 LTELIRNENISVL
+873 MELIRNGNNKIL
-886 YKDMDGL
+886 YKDIEGL
-893 FHFNSG
+893 YHFNSN
-899 FRNVSYLKK
+899 FRNTSYLKK
-908 ALDLLESEYRI
+908 SLDLLEPEYKI
-919 KQSEKE
+919 LKAEKE
-925 YIVGLYEKVFDH
+925 YIIDLYEKVFDH

-961 SKLMLAVC
+961 SKLMLTVY
-969 ENYFL
+969 ENYL
-974 AYKSEAG
+974 KALKSEAG
-981 DDQSGK
+981 DDQLGK
-987 MVQHYYDIRA
+987 IVQHYYDVRA

-1057 PGLLRRSEFL
+1057 TGLLRRSEFL
-1067 RSPDDF
+1067 RSPDNF
-1073 HYISSGNTEKI
+1073 HYISSGNEEKI
-1084 IILGIDSL
+1084 IPLGIDSL

-1114 TEEGNSEIEGL
+1114 TEEGISEIEGL
-1125 TLNAAT
+1125 TLNAMT
-1131 CTAIFNR
+1131 CTAIFER
-1138 NGYVMQLDV
+1138 NGYISKLDV
-1147 YVIPSLLTTKNAK
+1147 NLNPAL
-1160 KD
+1160 D